1 MIFAIHGSCF
11 IYFVTN
17 FDDELDLLGVLDD
30 QVLQVWLGM
39 AITHQDLPE
48 IFSTMCFPVVPIGS
62 NPPMM
67 ANSMVDFFCSGT
79 SQGTCAPLMKSTF
92 FQIG

>member
-1 MIFAIHGSCF
+1 MFNLISGGP
-11 IYFVTN
+11 
-17 FDDELDLLGVLDD
+17 DG

-67 ANSMVDFFCSGT
+67 ANSMVDFFLLRYITGYLCRKAAFG
-79 SQGTCAPLMKSTF
+79 
-92 FQIG
+92 